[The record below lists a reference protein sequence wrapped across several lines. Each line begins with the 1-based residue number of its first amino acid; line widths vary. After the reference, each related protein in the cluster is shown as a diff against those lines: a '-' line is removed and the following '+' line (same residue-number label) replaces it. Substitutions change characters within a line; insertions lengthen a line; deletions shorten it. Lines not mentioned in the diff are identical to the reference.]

1 MDDQADAQEKKRRD
15 DTQWQN
21 IVMERI
27 NTLDFMLRSEDNV
40 MYNENKKE

>member
-27 NTLDFMLRSEDNV
+27 NILDFMLRSEDNV